1 MEACDFVLEMKR
13 MKKFICLLTV
23 LVLCMSLVVPAFAA
37 EGDFVPSI
45 TYKPN
50 PEIVPVPDAPEED
63 TIGVIRNK
71 DGEIIDYVGRDC
83 LMVTPIAHV
92 WDEEIEVA
100 PVVEELLLFVYG
112 ALNDGSMTI
121 PYEKHEADLNA
132 DNMVIRD
139 LFDAKWVCEEHRKM
153 VEEEGVTFEITFD
166 LGVVADAEIFVMTYD
181 EETKEWDPIVK
192 TVNNGDGTVTC
203 SFEHLCAV
211 EFSMPVAAATP
222 SAPAEDVQ
230 PGANM
235 LPWYII
241 LILAIIAFVVILIAR
256 KKKKKAAV

>member
-1 MEACDFVLEMKR
+1 MKR
-13 MKKFICLLTV
+13 VLSILTA
-23 LVLCMSLVVPAFAA
+23 LVLCMSMVLTVSA
-37 EGDFVPSI
+37 EESSFVPSI
-45 TYKPN
+45 AYKPN
-50 PEIVPVPDAPEED
+50 PEIVMIPDESGNEA
-63 TIGVIRNK
+63 IGAILDDAGK
-71 DGEIIDYVGRDC
+71 IIDYVEPGC
-83 LMVTPIAHV
+83 LLVTPIAYV

-121 PYEKHEADLNA
+121 PYEKHEVELDSEY
-132 DNMVIRD
+132 MVIRD
-139 LFDAKWVCEEHRKM
+139 LFDARWVCEEHRKM
-153 VEEEGVTFEITFD
+153 IEDEGITFEIKFD

-181 EETKEWDPIVK
+181 EKTEEWDPIVK

-203 SFEHLCAV
+203 TFEHLCAI
-211 EFSMPVAAATP
+211 EFSMPVAAAP
-222 SAPAEDVQ
+222 SVPSEDVE

-241 LILAIIAFVVILIAR
+241 LLLAIIAIVVIIVA

>member
-1 MEACDFVLEMKR
+1 
-13 MKKFICLLTV
+13 MKKIISLLTV
-23 LVLCMSLVVPAFAA
+23 LVLCMSLVVPAMAA
-37 EGDFVPSI
+37 EDSFVPSI

-50 PEIVPVPDAPEED
+50 PEIVPVTDEAGEEY
-63 TIGVIRNK
+63 IGVIRDK
-71 DGEIIDYVGRDC
+71 DGKIIDYVGHGC
-83 LMVTPIAHV
+83 LMITPIAYV

-121 PYEKHEADLNA
+121 PYEKHEVELDSEY
-132 DNMVIRD
+132 MVIRD
-139 LFDAKWVCEEHRKM
+139 LFDARWVCEEHRKM
-153 VEEEGVTFEITFD
+153 IEDEGITFEIKFD

-181 EETKEWDPIVK
+181 EKTEEWDPIVK

-203 SFEHLCAV
+203 TFEHLCAI
-211 EFSMPVAAATP
+211 EFSMPVAAAP
-222 SAPAEDVQ
+222 SVPSEDVE

-241 LILAIIAFVVILIAR
+241 LLLAIIAIVVIIVA

>member
-1 MEACDFVLEMKR
+1 
-13 MKKFICLLTV
+13 MKKIICLLTV
-23 LVLCMSLVVPAFAA
+23 LVLCMSLVVPAMAA
-37 EGDFVPSI
+37 EDSFVPSI

-50 PEIVPVPDAPEED
+50 PEIVPVVGED
-63 TIGVIRNK
+63 GQEYIGVIRDK
-71 DGEIIDYVGRDC
+71 DGKILDYVGHGC

-100 PVVEELLLFVYG
+100 PVVEELLLFVYS

-121 PYEKHEADLNA
+121 PYEKHEAELDPEY
-132 DNMVIRD
+132 MVIRD
-139 LFDAKWVCEEHRKM
+139 LFDARWVCEEHRKM
-153 VEEEGVTFEITFD
+153 VEDAGITFEIKFD

-181 EETKEWDPIVK
+181 EKTEEWDPVVK

-203 SFEHLCAV
+203 TFEHLCAI
-211 EFSMPVAAATP
+211 EFSMPVAAAP
-222 SAPAEDVQ
+222 SVPSEDVE

-241 LILAIIAFVVILIAR
+241 LLLAIVAVVVIIIA

>member
-1 MEACDFVLEMKR
+1 
-13 MKKFICLLTV
+13 MKKIICLLTV
-23 LVLCMSLVVPAFAA
+23 LVLCMSLVVPAMAA
-37 EGDFVPSI
+37 EDGFVPSI

-50 PEIVPVPDAPEED
+50 PEIVPVVGED
-63 TIGVIRNK
+63 GQEYIGVIRDK
-71 DGEIIDYVGRDC
+71 DGKILDYVGHGC

-121 PYEKHEADLNA
+121 PYEKHEAELDPEY
-132 DNMVIRD
+132 MVIRD
-139 LFDAKWVCEEHRKM
+139 LFDARWVCEEHRKM
-153 VEEEGVTFEITFD
+153 VEEEGIIFEITFD

-211 EFSMPVAAATP
+211 EFSMPVAAAP
-222 SAPAEDVQ
+222 SAPAEDMQ